1 MLGTLPAARIVS
13 AIRSRD
19 HAALQLVSG
28 IGRKKAERISLELAD
43 RLDDLGSVEHTEPW
57 ADDGSGALAALRALG
72 YSSAESQDALAAAR
86 QDLAGETSGTEELVR
101 VALRHL

>member
-1 MLGTLPAARIVS
+1 
-13 AIRSRD
+13 
-19 HAALQLVSG
+19 
-28 IGRKKAERISLELAD
+28 
-43 RLDDLGSVEHTEPW
+43 
-57 ADDGSGALAALRALG
+57 LRALG